1 MLVRVEMDQKRM
13 THLLYEIPFDGVRC
27 LGVAA
32 YLTTGTA
39 LGVLYFSS
47 LWWTVR
53 MFAGGRGAPT
63 IIGAMIARF
72 VLLGGVLALASLEGA
87 MPLLLMA
94 VGILAGRFIV
104 AGRLKER
111 ES

>member
-13 THLLYEIPFDGVRC
+13 THLLHVIPFDGVRA
-27 LGVAA
+27 LEFVA
-32 YLTTGTA
+32 YLTAGMA

-53 MFAGGRGAPT
+53 MFAGGGGALSMIAST
-63 IIGAMIARF
+63 IARF
-72 VLLGGVLALASLEGA
+72 VLLGGVLALASQDGA

-94 VGILAGRFIV
+94 VAIPAGRFVV
-104 AGRLKER
+104 ARRLR
-111 ES
+111 ESAS